1 MDGNYGVLR
10 SEDVNLFDLVTQ
22 NTECGE
28 SAAEVERASDKIM
41 ETTRTSI
48 LERFSVNKNGT
59 VRAEFSSKGK
69 S

>member
-1 MDGNYGVLR
+1 MDGNYSVLR

-22 NTECGE
+22 NIECGE
-28 SAAEVERASDKIM
+28 SAAEVERAFDKFM
-41 ETTRTSI
+41 GTTRTNI